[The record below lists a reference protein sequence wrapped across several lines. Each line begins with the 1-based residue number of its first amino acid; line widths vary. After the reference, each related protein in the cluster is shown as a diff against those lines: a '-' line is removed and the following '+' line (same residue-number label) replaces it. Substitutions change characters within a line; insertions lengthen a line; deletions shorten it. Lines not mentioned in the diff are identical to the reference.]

1 MCNLC
6 SSIKTGI
13 LLCLLFCST
22 SLIGTGQINKLVVVD
37 PLVSGKRAEI
47 ISDNPTAKVL
57 ILPDNGNPLQLITA
71 EIKKA
76 SYDEI
81 HLYLLTKPG
90 SVIFDEINIIP
101 ENVQEYSADLSEWK
115 NILKSEAVIYIHSE
129 NLTSIPEGI
138 NIVNSISSFTGKK
151 VLVGK

>member
-1 MCNLC
+1 MCALC
-6 SSIKTGI
+6 SSFRTGI

-22 SLIGTGQINKLVVVD
+22 SLIGWGQINKLVIVD
-37 PLVSGKRAEI
+37 PLVSGKSSEI
-47 ISDNPTAKVL
+47 INNNPTAKVL
-57 ILPDNGNPLQLITA
+57 ILPDNENPLRLITA

-76 SYDEI
+76 SFDEI

-101 ENVQEYSADLSEWK
+101 ENVQDYSADLSEWK
-115 NILKSEAVIYIHSE
+115 KYLKSEAVIYIHSE

-151 VLVGK
+151 VLVEK